1 MPTSAP
7 KLPKKGTAQ
16 ETAVTQGTSTGGFD
30 PNAAAA
36 SYITSSI
43 PTSSDPNKLEKA
55 SEAQL
60 NKELIDMTPAERIAY
75 ATRLRNAGYKVGNIT
90 GAVTKDL
97 RNAWLS
103 AHSDLTTEIQAGQQL
118 DLPTFLEI
126 NKGGGGQGGG
136 VAVQT
141 TQINDTAAASIINQ
155 VYRSLVGQ
163 EATPEELARLTKEVR
178 QAQAA
183 NPTKTVYSGSG
194 TSSTTGGLDVQQFLT
209 QQIEGTQPAIE
220 NRATDAYQI
229 MFEELGG
236 LR

>member
-1 MPTSAP
+1 VGRTAP

-16 ETAVTQGTSTGGFD
+16 ETAVNQGTSTGGFD
-30 PNAAAA
+30 PNAAGA

-43 PTSSDPNKLEKA
+43 PSSSNPDNLEKA

-75 ATRLRNAGYKVGNIT
+75 ANRLRNAGYSVGNIT

-126 NKGGGGQGGG
+126 NKGSGGKSGG
-136 VAVQT
+136 VSVQT
-141 TQINDTAAASIINQ
+141 SQINDTAAASIINQ
-155 VYRSLVGQ
+155 VYRSVVGQ
-163 EATPEELARLTKEVR
+163 DATPDEIARLTKEVR
-178 QAQAA
+178 KAQMA

-194 TSSTTGGLDVQQFLT
+194 SSMTTGGLDTQQLLT
-209 QQIEGTQPAIE
+209 QQIENTQPAIE

-229 MFEELGG
+229 MFQELGG

>member
-1 MPTSAP
+1 MGRIAP
-7 KLPKKGTAQ
+7 KPFKKGSAQ
-16 ETAVTQGTSTGGFD
+16 EAVVNQGTSTGGFD
-30 PNAAAA
+30 PNASAA

-43 PTSSDPNKLEKA
+43 PNSANPNNLEKA

-75 ATRLRNAGYKVGNIT
+75 ANRLRNAGYSVGNVT

-126 NKGGGGQGGG
+126 NKGAGGKGG
-136 VAVQT
+136 VSIQT
-141 TQINDTAAASIINQ
+141 AQINDTSAASIINQ
-155 VYRSLVGQ
+155 VYRNLVGQ
-163 EATPEELARLTKEVR
+163 DATPEEIAMYTKQIR
-178 QAQAA
+178 KAQMA

-194 TSSTTGGLDVQQFLT
+194 SSMTTGGLDTQQLLT
-209 QQIEGTQPAIE
+209 QQIEQTQPAIE

-229 MFEELGG
+229 MFQELGG

>member
-1 MPTSAP
+1 MPRTAP
-7 KLPKKGTAQ
+7 KLPKKGTTEA
-16 ETAVTQGTSTGGFD
+16 TGVNQGTSTGGFD
-30 PNAAAA
+30 PNVSAA

-43 PTSSDPNKLEKA
+43 PSVSNPNNIEKA

-60 NKELIDMTPAERIAY
+60 NKELIDMTPSERIAY
-75 ATRLRNAGYKVGNIT
+75 ANRLRNAGYSVGNIT

-126 NKGGGGQGGG
+126 NKGSGGKGGG
-136 VAVQT
+136 VSVQT
-141 TQINDTAAASIINQ
+141 SQINDTAAASIINQ

-163 EATPEELARLTKEVR
+163 DASASEISRLTKEIR
-178 QAQAA
+178 KAQAS
-183 NPTKTVYSGSG
+183 NPTKTVYSASG
-194 TSSTTGGLDVQQFLT
+194 NTSTTGGLDTQQFLT
-209 QQIEGTQPAIE
+209 QQIEQTQPAIE

-229 MFEELGG
+229 MFQELGG

>member
-1 MPTSAP
+1 VGRTAP

-16 ETAVTQGTSTGGFD
+16 ETAVNQGTSTGGFD
-30 PNAAAA
+30 PNAAGA

-43 PTSSDPNKLEKA
+43 PTSANPNNLEKA

-75 ATRLRNAGYKVGNIT
+75 ANRLRNAGYKVGNIT

-97 RNAWLS
+97 RNAWLT

-136 VAVQT
+136 QTVQT
-141 TQINDTAAASIINQ
+141 SQINDTAAASIINQ
-155 VYRSLVGQ
+155 VYRSVVGQ
-163 EATPEELARLTKEVR
+163 DATPDEIARLTKEVR
-178 QAQAA
+178 KAQMA
-183 NPTKTVYSGSG
+183 NPTKTVYNGSGS
-194 TSSTTGGLDVQQFLT
+194 SMTTGGIDTQQLIT
-209 QQIEGTQPAIE
+209 QQIENTQPAIE

-229 MFEELGG
+229 MFQELGG

>member
-1 MPTSAP
+1 MGRIAP
-7 KLPKKGTAQ
+7 KPFKKGSAQ
-16 ETAVTQGTSTGGFD
+16 EAVVNQGTSTGGFD
-30 PNAAAA
+30 PNASAA

-43 PTSSDPNKLEKA
+43 PNSANPNNLEKA

-75 ATRLRNAGYKVGNIT
+75 ANRLRNAGYSVGNVT

-126 NKGGGGQGGG
+126 NKGAGGKGG
-136 VAVQT
+136 VSIQT
-141 TQINDTAAASIINQ
+141 AQINDTSAASIINQ
-155 VYRSLVGQ
+155 VYRNLVGQ
-163 EATPEELARLTKEVR
+163 DATPEEIAIYTKQIR
-178 QAQAA
+178 KAQMA

-194 TSSTTGGLDVQQFLT
+194 SSMTTGGLDTQQLLT
-209 QQIEGTQPAIE
+209 QQIEQTQPAIE

-229 MFEELGG
+229 MFQELGG

>member
-1 MPTSAP
+1 MGRQAP
-7 KLPKKGTAQ
+7 KLPKKGTA
-16 ETAVTQGTSTGGFD
+16 EAAGVNQGTSTGGFD
-30 PNAAAA
+30 PNVSAA

-43 PTSSDPNKLEKA
+43 PSVSNPNNIEKA

-60 NKELIDMTPAERIAY
+60 NKELIDMTPSERIAY
-75 ATRLRNAGYKVGNIT
+75 ANRLRNAGYSVGNIT

-126 NKGGGGQGGG
+126 NKGGGQGG
-136 VAVQT
+136 VSVQSS
-141 TQINDTAAASIINQ
+141 QINDTSAASIINQ

-163 EATPEELARLTKEVR
+163 DASASEISRLTKEIR
-178 QAQAA
+178 KAQAA
-183 NPTKTVYSGSG
+183 NPTKTVYGGSGS
-194 TSSTTGGLDVQQFLT
+194 SMTTGGLDTQQFLT
-209 QQIEGTQPAIE
+209 QQIEQTQPAIE

-229 MFEELGG
+229 MFQELGG

>member
-1 MPTSAP
+1 MGRIAP
-7 KLPKKGTAQ
+7 KPFKKGSAQ
-16 ETAVTQGTSTGGFD
+16 EAVVNQGTSTSGFD
-30 PNAAAA
+30 PNASAA

-43 PTSSDPNKLEKA
+43 PNSANPNNLEKA

-75 ATRLRNAGYKVGNIT
+75 ANRLRNAGYSVGNVT

-126 NKGGGGQGGG
+126 NKGAGGKGG
-136 VAVQT
+136 VSIQT
-141 TQINDTAAASIINQ
+141 AQINDTSAASIINQ
-155 VYRSLVGQ
+155 VYRNLVGQ
-163 EATPEELARLTKEVR
+163 DATPEEIAMYTKQIR
-178 QAQAA
+178 KAQMA

-194 TSSTTGGLDVQQFLT
+194 SSMTTGGLDTQQLLT
-209 QQIEGTQPAIE
+209 QQIEQTQPAIE

-229 MFEELGG
+229 MFQELGG

>member
-1 MPTSAP
+1 MGRIAP
-7 KLPKKGTAQ
+7 KPFKKGSAQ
-16 ETAVTQGTSTGGFD
+16 EAVVNQGTSTGGFD
-30 PNAAAA
+30 PNASAA

-43 PTSSDPNKLEKA
+43 PNSANPNNLEKA

-75 ATRLRNAGYKVGNIT
+75 ANRLRNAGYSVGNVT

-126 NKGGGGQGGG
+126 NKGAGGKGG
-136 VAVQT
+136 VSIQT
-141 TQINDTAAASIINQ
+141 AQINDTSAASIINQ
-155 VYRSLVGQ
+155 VYRNLVGQ
-163 EATPEELARLTKEVR
+163 DATPEEIAMYTKQIR
-178 QAQAA
+178 KAQMA

-194 TSSTTGGLDVQQFLT
+194 SSMTTGGLDTQQLLT
-209 QQIEGTQPAIE
+209 QQIENTQPAIE

-229 MFEELGG
+229 MFQELGG

>member
-1 MPTSAP
+1 MGRIAP
-7 KLPKKGTAQ
+7 KPFKKGSAQ
-16 ETAVTQGTSTGGFD
+16 EAVVNQGTSTGGFD
-30 PNAAAA
+30 PNASAA

-43 PTSSDPNKLEKA
+43 PNSANPNNLEKA

-75 ATRLRNAGYKVGNIT
+75 ANRLRNAGYSVGNVT

-126 NKGGGGQGGG
+126 NKGAGGKGG
-136 VAVQT
+136 VSIQT
-141 TQINDTAAASIINQ
+141 AQINDTSAASIINQ
-155 VYRSLVGQ
+155 VYRNLVGQ
-163 EATPEELARLTKEVR
+163 DATPEEIAMYTKQIR
-178 QAQAA
+178 KAQMA
-183 NPTKTVYSGSG
+183 NPTKTVSSGSG
-194 TSSTTGGLDVQQFLT
+194 SSMTTGGLDTQQLLT
-209 QQIEGTQPAIE
+209 QQIEQTQPAIE

-229 MFEELGG
+229 MFQELGG

>member
-1 MPTSAP
+1 MGRQAP
-7 KLPKKGTAQ
+7 KLPKKGTA
-16 ETAVTQGTSTGGFD
+16 EAAGVNQGTSTGGFD
-30 PNAAAA
+30 PNVSAA

-43 PTSSDPNKLEKA
+43 PNISNPNNIEKA

-60 NKELIDMTPAERIAY
+60 NKELIDMTPSERIAY
-75 ATRLRNAGYKVGNIT
+75 ANRLRNAGYSVGNIT

-126 NKGGGGQGGG
+126 NKGSGGKGGG
-136 VAVQT
+136 VSIQSS
-141 TQINDTAAASIINQ
+141 QINDTSAASIINQ

-163 EATPEELARLTKEVR
+163 DASASEISRLTKEIR
-178 QAQAA
+178 KAQAS

-194 TSSTTGGLDVQQFLT
+194 SSMTTGGLDTQQFLT
-209 QQIEGTQPAIE
+209 QQIEQTQPAVE

-229 MFEELGG
+229 MFQELGG

>member
-1 MPTSAP
+1 VGRIAP
-7 KLPKKGTAQ
+7 KPFKKGSAQ
-16 ETAVTQGTSTGGFD
+16 EAVVNQGTSTSGFD
-30 PNAAAA
+30 PNASAA

-43 PTSSDPNKLEKA
+43 PNSANPNNLEKA

-75 ATRLRNAGYKVGNIT
+75 ANRLRNAGYSVGNVT

-126 NKGGGGQGGG
+126 NKGAGGKGG
-136 VAVQT
+136 VSIQT
-141 TQINDTAAASIINQ
+141 AQINDTSAASIINQ
-155 VYRSLVGQ
+155 VYRNLVGQ
-163 EATPEELARLTKEVR
+163 DATPEEIAMYTKQIR
-178 QAQAA
+178 KAQMA

-194 TSSTTGGLDVQQFLT
+194 SSMTTGGLDTQQLLT
-209 QQIEGTQPAIE
+209 QQIEQTQPAIE

-229 MFEELGG
+229 MFQELGG

>member
-1 MPTSAP
+1 VGRIAP
-7 KLPKKGTAQ
+7 KPFKKGSAQ
-16 ETAVTQGTSTGGFD
+16 EAVVNQGTSTGGFD
-30 PNAAAA
+30 PNASAA

-43 PTSSDPNKLEKA
+43 PNSANPNNLEKA

-75 ATRLRNAGYKVGNIT
+75 ANRLRNAGYSVGNVT

-126 NKGGGGQGGG
+126 NKGAGGKGG
-136 VAVQT
+136 VSIQT
-141 TQINDTAAASIINQ
+141 AQINDTSAASIINQ
-155 VYRSLVGQ
+155 VYRNLVGQ
-163 EATPEELARLTKEVR
+163 DATPEEIAMYTKQIR
-178 QAQAA
+178 KAQMA

-194 TSSTTGGLDVQQFLT
+194 SSMTTGGLDTQQLLT
-209 QQIEGTQPAIE
+209 QQIEQTQPAIE

-229 MFEELGG
+229 MFQELGG

>member
-1 MPTSAP
+1 VPRTAP
-7 KLPKKGTAQ
+7 KPFKKGTAQ
-16 ETAVTQGTSTGGFD
+16 EAVVNQGTSTGGFD
-30 PNAAAA
+30 PNVAGA

-43 PTSSDPNKLEKA
+43 PSSANPDNLEKA
-55 SEAQL
+55 TEAQL

-75 ATRLRNAGYKVGNIT
+75 ANRLRNAGYKVGNIT

-97 RNAWLS
+97 RNAWIT

-126 NKGGGGQGGG
+126 NKGSGGKDGG
-136 VAVQT
+136 VSVQT
-141 TQINDTAAASIINQ
+141 SQINDTSAAALVNQ
-155 VYRSLVGQ
+155 VYRNLVGQ
-163 EATPEELARLTKEVR
+163 DATPEEIAQYTKQIR
-178 QAQAA
+178 KAQMA
-183 NPTKTVYSGSG
+183 NPTKTVYNSSGS
-194 TSSTTGGLDVQQFLT
+194 SMTTGGLDTQQLLT
-209 QQIEGTQPAIE
+209 QQIQNTQPAIE

>member
-1 MPTSAP
+1 VGRTAP

-16 ETAVTQGTSTGGFD
+16 ETAVNQGTSTGGFD
-30 PNAAAA
+30 PNVASA

-43 PTSSDPNKLEKA
+43 PNSANPDNLEKA

-75 ATRLRNAGYKVGNIT
+75 ANRLRNAGYSVGNIT

-126 NKGGGGQGGG
+126 NKGGGGQGG
-136 VAVQT
+136 VSVQT
-141 TQINDTAAASIINQ
+141 AQINDTSAASIINQ
-155 VYRSLVGQ
+155 VYRNLVGQ
-163 EATPEELARLTKEVR
+163 DATPEEIAQYTKKIR
-178 QAQAA
+178 KAQMA
-183 NPTKTVYSGSG
+183 NPTKTVYSGAG
-194 TSSTTGGLDVQQFLT
+194 SSMTTGGLDTQQLLT
-209 QQIEGTQPAIE
+209 QQIEQTQPAIE

-229 MFEELGG
+229 MFQELGG

>member
-1 MPTSAP
+1 VGRIAP
-7 KLPKKGTAQ
+7 KPFKKGSAQ
-16 ETAVTQGTSTGGFD
+16 EAVVNQGTSTGGFD
-30 PNAAAA
+30 PNASAA

-43 PTSSDPNKLEKA
+43 PNSANPNNLEKA

-75 ATRLRNAGYKVGNIT
+75 ANRLRNAGYSVGNVT

-126 NKGGGGQGGG
+126 NKGAGGKGG
-136 VAVQT
+136 VSIQT
-141 TQINDTAAASIINQ
+141 AQINDTSAASIINQ
-155 VYRSLVGQ
+155 VYRNLVGQ
-163 EATPEELARLTKEVR
+163 DATPEEIAMYTKQIR
-178 QAQAA
+178 KAQMA
-183 NPTKTVYSGSG
+183 NPTKTVSSGSG
-194 TSSTTGGLDVQQFLT
+194 SSMTTGGLDTQQLLT
-209 QQIEGTQPAIE
+209 QQIEQTQPAIE

-229 MFEELGG
+229 MFQELGG